1 MDSQPLLEV
10 LGGLKNLS
18 RVSFSN
24 LILQDKLIEENLN
37 PLLTSLIVKDCK
49 LAHIDLKNFPRLT
62 HIDLSRN
69 FLKEVK
75 NIPGTVQHLNLSFNL
90 LNSVSLSPQNKLVYL
105 DLSFNALSKSIKAVL
120 HAVEKTDQVTSKACN
135 IKGYR
140 WLTDSIK
147 NIPNLISLD
156 LSNNRI
162 TRKIL
167 NQILE
172 NAVDVKSDLSQ
183 NLKELL
189 S

>member
-1 MDSQPLLEV
+1 M
-10 LGGLKNLS
+10 
-18 RVSFSN
+18 
-24 LILQDKLIEENLN
+24 ILQDKLIEENLN

-49 LAHIDLKNFPRLT
+49 LAHIDLKNFSRLT

-90 LNSVSLSPQNKLVYL
+90 LNSVSLSPRNKLVHL

-120 HAVEKTDQVTSKACN
+120 NAVRSNSIRLHLRACN

-147 NIPNLISLD
+147 GIPNLISLD

-172 NAVDVKSDLSQ
+172 ILLML
-183 NLKELL
+183 NLI
-189 S
+189 